1 MWRVDFRGV
10 PVETAL
16 ARVRLRTAVLLSLCW
31 ASVVLFVGFTL
42 PSAGLVHP
50 PAWIQVCQLVVFIVG
65 VSLLLV
71 TRAWNRQVGLALM
84 DKLER
89 DFDFA
94 WYERYMDMAVAQA
107 KGERARRRLGVHTA
121 LAKARLRYIRGD
133 FDGAL
138 VLLSGVNLQWLRR
151 RGQRAVSTMACCV
164 QGYMA
169 ALLAG
174 RQGEM
179 LAYYRLLTGFAAPN
193 RRYREM
199 KEHALLVLP
208 QRAGVLAGVGSGA
221 MSAVEFR
228 RGPAPSTRFVQLEG
242 AYFSGLAEY
251 ARGNASHADELMRQV
266 VELASANGEVYFVRK
281 AQERIGS
288 VGQRTG
294 ADAPVDMG
302 VVPSTSAQSSD
313 VRVLVLPEQ
322 RTGWN
327 PMAVAG
333 FVLSLPLCVV
343 GFVLSCIGL
352 RQIGRHGGRGRG
364 LAIAGVVVSLI
375 AMVSVGSQVY
385 SWSRDG
391 CIPQYQSAAGVDPS
405 SKPKDVERLLD
416 ASAYPEQRKLC
427 TFINPHTPASVR
439 AQGNT
444 LQITYTFDGEPTV
457 TSTLENTAARQLD
470 DNTAAYVGEA
480 TFYMSLVT
488 DPHVRIIVMYQTS
501 TGTRVTERTYTPYK
515 LAS

>member
-1 MWRVDFRGV
+1 MGRVDFRGV

-31 ASVVLFVGFTL
+31 ASFVLFVGFTL

-50 PAWIQVCQLVVFIVG
+50 PAWIQVCQLVVFIVA

-107 KGERARRRLGVHTA
+107 RGERARRRLGVHTA

-193 RRYREM
+193 RHYREM
-199 KEHALLVLP
+199 KEHALLVLS

-228 RGPAPSTRFVQLEG
+228 RGPAPSTRFVQLEN

-302 VVPSTSAQSSD
+302 VMPSTSAQSSD

-333 FVLSLPLCVV
+333 FILSLPLCVV

>member
-1 MWRVDFRGV
+1 MGRVDFRGV

-31 ASVVLFVGFTL
+31 ASFVLFVGFTL

-50 PAWIQVCQLVVFIVG
+50 PAWIQVCQLVVFIVA

-107 KGERARRRLGVHTA
+107 RGERARRRLGVHTA

-138 VLLSGVNLQWLRR
+138 VLLSGMNLQWLRR

-193 RRYREM
+193 RHYREM
-199 KEHALLVLP
+199 KEHALLVLS

-228 RGPAPSTRFVQLEG
+228 RGPAPSTRFVQLEN

-302 VVPSTSAQSSD
+302 VMPSTSAQSSD

-333 FVLSLPLCVV
+333 FILSLPLCVV

>member
-1 MWRVDFRGV
+1 
-10 PVETAL
+10 
-16 ARVRLRTAVLLSLCW
+16 
-31 ASVVLFVGFTL
+31 
-42 PSAGLVHP
+42 
-50 PAWIQVCQLVVFIVG
+50 
-65 VSLLLV
+65 
-71 TRAWNRQVGLALM
+71 
-84 DKLER
+84 
-89 DFDFA
+89 
-94 WYERYMDMAVAQA
+94 
-107 KGERARRRLGVHTA
+107 VHTA

-174 RQGEM
+174 RPGEM

-193 RRYREM
+193 RRFREL
-199 KEHALLVLP
+199 KEHALLVLS
-208 QRAGVLAGVGSGA
+208 QRAGVIAGSGA

-228 RGPAPSTRFVQLEG
+228 RGAARPTPFVQLED

-251 ARGNASHADELMRQV
+251 ARGNASHADELMHQV
-266 VELASANGEVYFVRK
+266 VELASANSTVYFVRK
-281 AQERIGS
+281 AQEWLGFD
-288 VGQRTG
+288 GQRTG
-294 ADAPVDMG
+294 AEASVGMAA
-302 VVPSTSAQSSD
+302 VPSAGAQPEMAE
-313 VRVLVLPEQ
+313 VLVLPEQ

-327 PMAVAG
+327 HMAVAG
-333 FVLSLPLCVV
+333 FMLSLPLCVV

-352 RQIGRHGGRGRG
+352 SQIGRHGGRGRG

-385 SWSRDG
+385 SWSQNG
-391 CIPQYQSAAGVDPS
+391 CVPQYQAAAGVDPS
-405 SKPKDVERLLD
+405 SKPKNVERLLNV
-416 ASAYPEQRKLC
+416 SSYPEQRKLC

-457 TSTLENTAARQLD
+457 TPALENTAARQLD

-480 TFYMSLVT
+480 TLYMSLVT
-488 DPHVRIIVMYQTS
+488 DPHVRISVMYQTS
-501 TGTRVTERTYTPYK
+501 IGTRVAERTYTPYK

>member
-1 MWRVDFRGV
+1 MGRVDFRGV

-94 WYERYMDMAVAQA
+94 WYERYMDMAVAEA
-107 KGERARRRLGVHTA
+107 KGERARRRLSVHTA

-138 VLLSGVNLQWLRR
+138 ALLSGVNLQWLRR

-193 RRYREM
+193 RHYREM
-199 KEHALLVLP
+199 KEHALLVLS
-208 QRAGVLAGVGSGA
+208 QRAGVIAGSGA

-228 RGPAPSTRFVQLEG
+228 REAAPSTPFVQLEN
-242 AYFSGLAEY
+242 AYFLGLAEY
-251 ARGNASHADELMRQV
+251 ARGNASHADELMHQV

-333 FVLSLPLCVV
+333 FILSLPLCVV

-405 SKPKDVERLLD
+405 SKPKNVERLLSD
-416 ASAYPEQRKLC
+416 SSYPEQRKLC

-457 TSTLENTAARQLD
+457 TPALENTAARQLD

>member
-1 MWRVDFRGV
+1 MGRVDFRGV
-10 PVETAL
+10 PVESAV
-16 ARVRLRTAVLLSLCW
+16 ARVRLWSKVLRGLCW
-31 ASVVLFVGFTL
+31 LAVVVFAGFTL
-42 PSAGLVHP
+42 PSAGLNHP
-50 PAWIQVCQLVVFIVG
+50 PVWLRVCQLLTVIV
-65 VSLLLV
+65 LACLV
-71 TRAWNRQVGLALM
+71 LSARAWNRQIGLALM

-94 WYERYMDMAVAQA
+94 WYDRYMDLVVAQA

-174 RQGEM
+174 RPGEM

-193 RRYREM
+193 RRFREL
-199 KEHALLVLP
+199 KEHALPVLS
-208 QRAGVLAGVGSGA
+208 QRAGVIAGSGA

-228 RGPAPSTRFVQLEG
+228 RGAARPTPFVQLED

-251 ARGNASHADELMRQV
+251 ARGNASHADELMHQV

-288 VGQRTG
+288 VGQRSG

-333 FVLSLPLCVV
+333 FILSLPLCVV

-470 DNTAAYVGEA
+470 GNTAAYVGEA
-480 TFYMSLVT
+480 TLYMSLVA
-488 DPHVRIIVMYQTS
+488 DPHVRIIVIYQTS